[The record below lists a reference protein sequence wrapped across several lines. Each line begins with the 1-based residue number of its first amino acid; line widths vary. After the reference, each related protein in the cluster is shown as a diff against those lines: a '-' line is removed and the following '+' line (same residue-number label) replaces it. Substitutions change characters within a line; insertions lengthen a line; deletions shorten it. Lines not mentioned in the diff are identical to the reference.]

1 MTILTRP
8 QRVALHRKW
17 LQDPNG
23 LTYRAF
29 RATVQQGYDCVMVYW
44 SGMWLGI
51 EADGYTHS

>member
-17 LQDPNG
+17 LQDSNE